1 MSNIENLKQVLPHQR
16 MIPKYLQRLLGLRAA
31 RRQEQDCKQQLL
43 YFGKL
48 LQDRFFVSGTD
59 GNLSVRLDDQRIM
72 ITPTG
77 LSKGMMTSG
86 DFVIVDP
93 EGKKISGQREV
104 STEIDMH
111 LSIYRKRPD
120 IWAVVH
126 AHPCTATGFASA
138 GLPLNEPLCTEILMT
153 LGEIP
158 LAPYATTGTIE
169 LSESLSP
176 FIGRY
181 NAILMANHGVVA
193 FGRSLLQ
200 AYQRIEAVEHFARVI
215 LVAHQLGRKNRI
227 KESDIQKLLVAKE
240 RYSGSSA

>member
-1 MSNIENLKQVLPHQR
+1 MNKIETLKQALPHQR
-16 MIPKYLQRLLGLRAA
+16 MVPGYIQRLFGLVAA
-31 RRQEQDCKQQLL
+31 RRQERECRRQLI

-48 LQDRFFVSGTD
+48 LHDSFFVSATD
-59 GNLSVRLDDQRIM
+59 GNLSVRLDDQRVM

-77 LSKGMMTSG
+77 LSKGMMTSV
-86 DFVIVDP
+86 DLVIVDLG
-93 EGKKISGQREV
+93 GKKIMGQREA

-111 LSIYRKRPD
+111 LSIYQKRSD
-120 IWAVVH
+120 AWAVVH

-153 LGEIP
+153 LGEVP

-176 FIGRY
+176 FIERY
-181 NAILMANHGVVA
+181 SAILMANHGVVA

-200 AYQRIEAVEHFARVI
+200 AYQRIEAVEHFAKVI
-215 LVAHQLGRKNRI
+215 LVAHQLGKKSPL
-227 KESDIQKLLVAKE
+227 KESDIQKLLVARE
-240 RYSGSSA
+240 RYLSSSL